1 MDDLSLTS
9 LRGGLDETTP
19 PHLLAVD
26 QCTVAINCEFFHSS
40 IGERRQ
46 GMETLDLTGSG
57 LNSGT
62 GIVQLSEF
70 FPTGLVTV
78 AELWG
83 IAATPGTSVSV
94 ARRNTGT
101 WHTVSPDDA
110 IVSTAPNIYKITSQ
124 MLNSKLFW
132 AYPCATDR
140 NHVWDGTNLR
150 ATGLLPPA
158 AAPTAANSGGAGTYS
173 TIRYY
178 RTREVVVSGSTVE
191 LRSEPTAVLTFTP
204 DGAHVS
210 VTVTKPTTI
219 NTYTTHWELEASP
232 DNVLFYRIARTAI
245 GTVTYVDSA
254 APSTYANTG
263 VLSEAVGAYL
273 LQPNAK
279 YLSCDGDRIIWAG
292 HFTDDTKK
300 SQIGWGPKGSDPGV
314 GNDERFPIVD
324 TGGTAITSFRNLNPT
339 EGGEI
344 TGISKATNGIWFSF
358 KWNQIHRH
366 DPTYDEVNGAYG
378 DYTVSKSRGA
388 IDGSVVDGMD
398 ELGRACTY
406 FIDPQFGPSRIGQ
419 FGLQVLY
426 GLRQTWRRVNTL
438 ASKIVA
444 RGVYYPDK
452 QQVIWVVAADA
463 NNSPTLGI
471 RLQVTE
477 VVSEA
482 GVAKRGWSLFD
493 GAIAQA
499 YAMCI
504 LHEVVTGDPDPLVN
518 ALRARPFG
526 GYVSPN
532 FIQRWD
538 VGTTDNGT
546 AFSCRIRSRPFF
558 LTGLLQ
564 KWGAFQ
570 ASVLAVANT
579 TFNVVV
585 KLIPDFGNTL
595 LGANSGSTN
604 VTTNLVPQSSEP
616 VTVKDL
622 DNLNLSEV
630 RSIMIEFADE
640 T

>member
-19 PHLLAVD
+19 PHLLAPD
-26 QCTVAINCEFFHSS
+26 ACTVAMNCEHFHSS
-40 IGERRQ
+40 LGERRQ
-46 GMETLDLTGSG
+46 GMETLDITDAGFSSDAG
-57 LNSGT
+57 M
-62 GIVQLSEF
+62 VHLSEY

-83 IAATPGTSVSV
+83 ISATASTSVHV

-110 IVSTAPNIYKITSQ
+110 IVTTAPNIYGIVSQ
-124 MLNSKLFW
+124 MLNAKLFF

-140 NHVWDGTNLR
+140 NHVWDGTDLR

-158 AAPTAANSGGAGTYS
+158 AAPTAANAGSGTYS

-178 RTREVVVSGSTVE
+178 RVREATLSGSTVL
-191 LRSEPTAVLTFTP
+191 LRSEPSAVLTFTP
-204 DGAHVS
+204 SGSGAS
-210 VTVTKPTTI
+210 VTVTKATTA
-219 NTYTTHWELEASP
+219 NPHSTHWELEASA
-232 DNVLFYRIARTAI
+232 DNLTFYRIARTAV
-245 GTVTYVDSA
+245 GTATYSDSA
-254 APSTYANTG
+254 APSSYATTG

-273 LQPNAK
+273 LQPNCK
-279 YLSCDGDRIIWAG
+279 YLSCDGDRILWAG
-292 HFTDDTKK
+292 HWTDDTKK
-300 SQIGWGPKGSDPGV
+300 SQIGWGPRGSDPGV

-344 TGISKATNGIWFSF
+344 TGISKATNGIWYSF

-366 DPTYDEVNGAYG
+366 DPTGDEVLGAYS

-388 IDGSVVDGMD
+388 IGGSVVDGMD

-438 ASKIVA
+438 ASTVIA

-452 QQVIWVVAADA
+452 QQVIWVCAADA

-477 VVSEA
+477 VQSE
-482 GVAKRGWSLFD
+482 GGMAKRGWSLFD
-493 GAIAQA
+493 GDLAQA
-499 YAMCI
+499 YTLCI

-526 GYVSPN
+526 GYLSPN

-564 KWGAFQ
+564 KWGAMQ

-579 TFNVVV
+579 TFSVVV

-595 LGANSGSTN
+595 LGANAGSTN
-604 VTTNLVPQSSEP
+604 VTMDLMPQSSEP

-630 RSIMIEFADE
+630 RSIMVEFSDV
-640 T
+640 